1 MTSVMMTTVV
11 LKIAAVLMLVMST
24 PLTLILSS
32 STVQPPVSIVRPLS
46 LRNNMNQGNKF
57 YHRAEDLD
65 DYGIWDPSP
74 VFGGGGKAAPLP
86 NSQEK

>member
-1 MTSVMMTTVV
+1 MTSVMMTLSKIVVV
-11 LKIAAVLMLVMST
+11 LMITSELMFVMST
-24 PLTLILSS
+24 PLTLIPSS
-32 STVQPPVSIVRPLS
+32 STVQPIV
-46 LRNNMNQGNKF
+46 

-86 NSQEK
+86 NSQEKSF